1 MRDPVTGR
9 TRELSN
15 QPGHELRVA
24 FRQNLTGAN
33 WAWGGMIATVS
44 DAPCFGIDEFLANHN
59 IADTID
65 MDIFVETTR
74 WFGLRTRLQAG
85 NAFNRTFLR
94 DRWVCSGARE
104 LAPLAFRDLRQR
116 KRKHSLELSV
126 TGSFGVR

>member
-74 WFGLRTRLQAG
+74 WFACVPDCRQATRSTG
-85 NAFNRTFLR
+85 RS
-94 DRWVCSGARE
+94 C
-104 LAPLAFRDLRQR
+104 
-116 KRKHSLELSV
+116 V
-126 TGSFGVR
+126 TGGYAAVLVNWRP